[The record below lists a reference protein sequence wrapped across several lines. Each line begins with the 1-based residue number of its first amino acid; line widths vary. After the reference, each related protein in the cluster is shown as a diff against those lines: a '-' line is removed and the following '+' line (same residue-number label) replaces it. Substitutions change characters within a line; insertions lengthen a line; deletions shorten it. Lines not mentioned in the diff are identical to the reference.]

1 MDTLKNK
8 KYETFDYICRYTNV
22 PYYYDTIQDR
32 DIYGIGTN
40 MKTASEFVTHKIKS
54 NDTLNSLALKYYN
67 NPTFWWVIAYF
78 NNIQDPFKLL
88 RNKYDTIKIPSI
100 SSIEFGRINKWDMNL

>member
-8 KYETFDYICRYTNV
+8 MYHSFDYLSRYTDV
-22 PYYYDTIQDR
+22 PYYYDTLQNKE
-32 DIYGIGTN
+32 IYGIGTN
-40 MKTASEFVTHKIKS
+40 LKKTSEFITHVVKS

-78 NNIQDPFKLL
+78 NNIQDPFKPI
-88 RNKYDTIKIPSI
+88 RDKYTTLKIPSI
-100 SSIEFGRINKWDMNL
+100 SSIEFGGVNK

>member
-8 KYETFDYICRYTNV
+8 VYTKFDYLSRYTNV
-22 PYYYDTIQDR
+22 PHYYDTICNR
-32 DIYGIGTN
+32 EVFGIGTN
-40 MKTASEFVTHKIKS
+40 LRNNTEFVTHKIKS

-78 NNIQDPFKLL
+78 NDIQDPFKPL
-88 RNKYDTIKIPSI
+88 RIKYETIKIPSI
-100 SSIEFGRINKWDMNL
+100 SSIEFGRINK

>member
-8 KYETFDYICRYTNV
+8 IYADFDYLSRYTNT
-22 PYYYDTIQDR
+22 PYYYDTLCGK

-40 MKTASEFVTHKIKS
+40 MKTNIEYVSHKIKS
-54 NDTLNSLALKYYN
+54 NDTLHSLALKYYN

-78 NNIQDPFKLL
+78 NNIQDPFKPL
-88 RNKYDTIKIPSI
+88 RDKFEIIKIPSI
-100 SSIEFGRINKWDMNL
+100 TGVEFGKVNK